1 MNKIGNWVL
10 HYTLK
15 SNLGL
20 PFRRLNNKNNKNTRL
35 VLHNVRYSSYYSNIV
50 PHKKKDIEDIEK
62 TIGVSSLNDLI
73 ENVFPEPLH
82 KFLYPDFKSRV
93 SENEFQSINTFTNM
107 MKTNYNLKNLRGE
120 GYYQVNIPDVIKT
133 NILNNPSWYTAYT
146 PYQSEISQGR
156 LEMIHNYQNII
167 STLTGLPLSNAGL
180 LDESNSSCEAL
191 SMIKRSLGKKD
202 TRNLVIIDKN
212 LFPAILDSL
221 LFKCR
226 TMNLDVKMVDFM
238 EKEESLFTT
247 LDTNKE
253 EVFAVITQIPNH
265 YGNTHFHQKLNKWK
279 NDNNVKLILGTDLL
293 YCIGFNNVK
302 NIDADVVYGN
312 SQRMGLPMGY
322 GGPHT
327 GFFSTKME
335 YIRYLPGKLVSKC
348 KTFTGENAYRMALQ
362 NREQHIKK
370 DKATSNICTSQVLLS
385 ILNASYIMFNGYKEL
400 QMEALKLYYL
410 NYYLTSRLYQ
420 IGLQPLTTNIKHY
433 FDTNWFYANTDN
445 IIDINTFLSE
455 IKNYGYHI
463 NHEIVECEDKQLL
476 LLGINTGG
484 FSNIDDVD
492 KFIHNLENE
501 YSGYKISDYNLL
513 KYNEHILGEIYKYL
527 VEFDILNNNNR
538 QDFTFNVN
546 KLDYNLTSDF
556 ASYFNSELITNK
568 QDNDIDYN
576 SGMTETQLMRYLK
589 KLESKDYTLTDGMIP
604 LGSCTMKQNS
614 SFSLSGLGNQD
625 FINAHPY
632 EQFYDNAG
640 IHKMIKYLENSLTDL
655 TGMDGISFQSC
666 SGAMGEYSALLAI
679 KDYHLDKLGGIDF
692 NNHIHQYCLIPES
705 AHGTNF
711 ASAIMAGYNVVKVK
725 NTQKGYIDYLDLEKK
740 IEKIESKNIDTT
752 QIHNISCIM
761 ITYPS
766 TFGFFDENI
775 INITELIH
783 KKNGIVYM
791 DGANMNAMTGIIK
804 PGDLGMDVCHLNL
817 HKTFSIPHGGG
828 GPGMGPICFKEK
840 LAPYVVNHRYDNL
853 NDYNNNLNGNNNN
866 NIHTNN
872 IHTNNIH
879 TNNIHTNNIT
889 CKDGDNETKLLYKS
903 IASSP
908 NSSVSILSIPF
919 HYLNTL
925 SNNDLK
931 KSSSI
936 AILNAN
942 YLKSRLEDHY
952 TIKFSNKKGFVAH
965 EFIIDTSEF
974 KKFGITEND
983 IAKRMMDYYFHP
995 PTMSWPIGSCLM
1007 IEPTE
1012 SESKEELDR
1021 FVDSMIMIRKE
1032 IEEIEKGEYS
1042 KENNVFKNA
1051 PHSMTDL
1058 MNWHYPYSPEKGV
1071 FPLSI
1076 LKDIKKVIPINR
1088 VNDAENDKKLLD
1100 IIKKKK

>member
-1 MNKIGNWVL
+1 MNKIGKRVV
-10 HYTLK
+10 HSTLK
-15 SNLGL
+15 SSLGI

-35 VLHNVRYSSYYSNIV
+35 ILHNVRYSSYYSNII

-62 TIGVSSLNDLI
+62 TIGVSSLDDLI
-73 ENVFPEPLH
+73 KNVFPDPLH
-82 KFLYPDFKSRV
+82 KLLNPGFKSRV
-93 SENEFQSINTFTNM
+93 SENEFQSLTSFNTM

-120 GYYQVNIPDVIKT
+120 GYYQVDIPDVIKT

-156 LEMIHNYQNII
+156 LEMIYNYQNII

-180 LDESNSSCEAL
+180 LDESNASCEAL

-226 TMNLDVKMVDFM
+226 TMNLDVKMIDFM
-238 EKEESLFTT
+238 EKEETLFTI

-265 YGNTHFHQKLNKWK
+265 YGNTHFHHKLNKWK

-293 YCIGFNNVK
+293 YCIGFNTVK

-335 YIRYLPGKLVSKC
+335 YIRFLPGKLVSKC
-348 KTFTGENAYRMALQ
+348 KTFSGENAYRMALQ

-385 ILNASYIMFNGYKEL
+385 ILNASYVMFNGYKEL
-400 QMEALKLYYL
+400 QIEALKLYYL

-420 IGLQPLTTNIKHY
+420 IGLQPMTTNIKHY
-433 FDTNWFYANTDN
+433 FDTNWFYVNTEN
-445 IIDINTFLSE
+445 IIDIDTFMSDM
-455 IKNYGYHI
+455 KNYGYHI
-463 NHEIVECEDKQLL
+463 NHEILEFKGKQFL
-476 LLGINTGG
+476 LLGINTSG
-484 FSNIDDVD
+484 FSNINDVD
-492 KFIHNLENE
+492 KFINNLENE
-501 YSGYKISDYNLL
+501 CSSFKNSNFNLL
-513 KYNEHILGEIYKYL
+513 KYNEHILSEFQDYL
-527 VEFDILNNNNR
+527 IEMDILNDDNNT
-538 QDFTFNVN
+538 QDFTFNVG
-546 KLDYNLTSDF
+546 KMDYKLTSDIT
-556 ASYFNSELITNK
+556 SHFNRELIINS
-568 QDNDIDYN
+568 QNNEIDFN

-589 KLESKDYTLTDGMIP
+589 KLESKDYTLTEGMIP

-614 SFSLSGLGNQD
+614 SFSLSGLVNQD

-632 EQFYDNAG
+632 ETFYDNTG
-640 IHKMIKYLENSLTDL
+640 IHKMINYLENTLTDL
-655 TGMDGISFQSC
+655 TGMDEISFQSC

-679 KDYHLDKLGGIDF
+679 KDYNLDKLGVIDYD
-692 NNHIHQYCLIPES
+692 NYIHQYCLIPES

-711 ASAIMAGYNVVKVK
+711 ASAVMAGYNVVKVK
-725 NTQKGYIDYLDLEKK
+725 NTPKGYIDYLDLGKK

-752 QIHNISCIM
+752 QIHNISCMM

-783 KKNGIVYM
+783 QKNGIVYM

-853 NDYNNNLNGNNNN
+853 NGNNN
-866 NIHTNN
+866 I
-872 IHTNNIH
+872 
-879 TNNIHTNNIT
+879 
-889 CKDGDNETKLLYKS
+889 CKDEIDGTKLLYKS

-931 KSSSI
+931 NMSSI

-942 YLKSRLEDHY
+942 YLKSHLEDYY

-995 PTMSWPIGSCLM
+995 PTMSWPIASCLM

-1032 IEEIEKGEYS
+1032 ITEIEEGKYS

-1051 PHSMTDL
+1051 PHSMKDL
-1058 MNWHYPYSPEKGV
+1058 IDWQHPYSPEKGV
-1071 FPLSI
+1071 YPLPI

-1088 VNDAENDKKLLD
+1088 VNDAENDKKILD
-1100 IIKKKK
+1100 IIKKRK